1 MSKDANII
9 KGKDIQP
16 GVRNINGYERLGK
29 TRSVSS
35 LSKKIQF
42 SFSVCC
48 EQWLSGRRCRVK
60 ESTFIKYR
68 TILDKHVLPRLGIC
82 CPLNFSTEFF
92 DKYTEELLLQ
102 DNLSPKTVHDILAVL
117 HGILKYAAEKH
128 PDIFPFCQIH
138 YPKVAKKE
146 MRVLSQDEQIRFV
159 TFLLQNMD
167 PCKFGVL
174 LALLTGL
181 RIGELCA
188 LRWDC
193 ILDKDKVIHIRKTLQ
208 RLCSADKADAQK
220 TKVVIGPPK
229 SDTSIRTIPLT
240 NNLAELCRKMKPHSA
255 AAYVLT
261 GTETYMEPRTL
272 QYRLEKYTKACSL
285 HDVHFHTLRHTF
297 ATHAVEAGFDVKSLS
312 EILGHASIQ
321 ITLDRYV
328 HASLDLKR
336 KNMEKIEAAGMG
348 LTLSN
353 GKAEEVVG
361 DT

>member
-1 MSKDANII
+1 MPKDVNII

-16 GVRNINGYERLGK
+16 GVRNINGYERPGK
-29 TRSVSS
+29 TSSVSS
-35 LSKKIQF
+35 LSKEIQF

-68 TILDKHVLPRLGIC
+68 TILDKHILPGLGSC
-82 CPLNFSTEFF
+82 RPSDFSTEFI
-92 DKYTEELLLQ
+92 DDYTGKLLLQ
-102 DNLSPKTVHDILAVL
+102 DELATKTVHDILAVL
-117 HGILKYAAEKH
+117 HGVLKYAAEKH
-128 PDIFPFCQIH
+128 PGIFPFCQIH

-146 MRVLSQDEQIRFV
+146 MRVLSQDEQNRFV

-167 PCKFGVL
+167 SCKFGVL

-181 RIGELCA
+181 RIGEICA
-188 LRWDC
+188 LRWNC
-193 ILDKDKVIHIRKTLQ
+193 VSEKDKAIHIKKTLQ
-208 RLCSADKADAQK
+208 RLCSADTADAQK

-240 NNLAELCRKMKPHSA
+240 NNLAELCRKMKSHSA
-255 AAYVLT
+255 AVYVLT
-261 GTETYMEPRTL
+261 GTEAYMEPRTL
-272 QYRLEKYTKACSL
+272 QYRLKKYTEACAL

-297 ATHAVEAGFDVKSLS
+297 ATNAVEAGFEVKSLS
-312 EILGHASIQ
+312 EILGHASIK

-328 HASLDLKR
+328 HASLALKR
-336 KNMEKIEAAGMG
+336 KNMEKLEAAGMG
-348 LTLSN
+348 LAQSTS
-353 GKAEEVVG
+353 KATKAAG

>member
-1 MSKDANII
+1 MPKDVNII

-16 GVRNINGYERLGK
+16 GVRNINGYERPGK
-29 TRSVSS
+29 TSSVSS

-42 SFSVCC
+42 PFSVCC
-48 EQWLSGRRCRVK
+48 EQWLSGRRCCVK

-68 TILDKHVLPRLGIC
+68 TILDKHVLPRLGLC
-82 CPLNFSTEFF
+82 CPSNFSTEFF
-92 DKYTEELLLQ
+92 DEYTEELLLQ

-128 PDIFPFCQIH
+128 PDIFPFCQIR

-146 MRVLSQDEQIRFV
+146 MRVLSQDEQNRFV

-167 PCKFGVL
+167 SCKFGVL

-181 RIGELCA
+181 RIGEICA
-188 LRWDC
+188 LRWNC
-193 ILDKDKVIHIRKTLQ
+193 VSEKDKAIHIKKTLQ
-208 RLCSADKADAQK
+208 RLCSADTADAQK

-240 NNLAELCRKMKPHSA
+240 NNLAELCRKMKSHSA
-255 AAYVLT
+255 AVYVLT
-261 GTETYMEPRTL
+261 GTEAYMEPRTL
-272 QYRLEKYTKACSL
+272 QYRLKKYTEACAL

-297 ATHAVEAGFDVKSLS
+297 ATNAVEAGFEVKSLS
-312 EILGHASIQ
+312 EILGHASIK

-328 HASLDLKR
+328 HASLALKR
-336 KNMEKIEAAGMG
+336 KNMEKLEAAGMG
-348 LTLSN
+348 LAQSTS
-353 GKAEEVVG
+353 KATKAAG